1 LVSALERGSE
11 PEQVIEVRRPGD
23 LLVLGVRL
31 RNLELKTDVDGPR
44 LVRQPENAVALLLVD
59 FPPQS
64 FGEEAFLLEE
74 GRSPLRPLKGPVPR
88 LKEPVPQLPSA
99 RVRMSGPSRL
109 AFTMPPDQSELPYT
123 LAGVLAAMRT
133 WPQSLDVGA
142 LPDPGPEGSD
152 VGLGLAR
159 FHEALGSPSARQSIT
174 TLSAALEDSGAKGVH
189 GAIVEAGERIAD
201 RAAGA
206 LIGGASRLFG
216 ETTMRVMQA
225 ELADLQ
231 DRFSS
236 LRSGPAHE
244 AGIAALALAA
254 GSSLA
259 DLAGRLRPDVD
270 LIHEVPYLPLLLAP
284 HSPADTATALEL
296 PYRVLLSPI
305 EKARWQ
311 HRDGPVAHGG
321 RTELW
326 HTRMRTSEGE
336 KGADGVSK
344 VRALWSPDYP
354 EDDFSVIDNEAH
366 PRPFRMSLRAQDRQ
380 SLVKLMAGY
389 GERAH
394 GTRFTPRS
402 SRARRLHLS
411 SLGSLTEIEGAWDAL
426 PDGVDLEQWRHLASL
441 GRDAYV
447 RVVYRGFLL
456 PFGHNASLV
465 RVTERKFDSLEGDR
479 DRRLAI
485 LRQRHFIIVRRRIVD
500 YNGEGHVYD
509 GRGFPFP
516 QVEILT
522 RITPDL
528 KDPGVGKSMLVAD
541 AGDQIY
547 GGKIANDKAFWPMIA
562 AASGDASDFPFEVLA
577 TDIAGSRVTFS
588 MPMLFVSKEVNEQ
601 KSAEVRRAYNRKNV
615 AQRRTAHLGGTTI
628 CYAPF
633 GPGDKGDPRLPSAT
647 MTFAAGEVRELG
659 ATRPNFYPETDA
671 ARVGI
676 KPIQKLL
683 GRPDA
688 VVDVAY
694 PSVFKEDG
702 FAGKNQGGL
711 FLHVINQTHTLA
723 FGGGEAAKTD
733 AIGGL
738 AAPGMSILGLS
749 KVMGPVSGQPP
760 ADMSDR
766 AQVEDKLDNVI
777 QGTFNPADFFKDAK
791 ILGGVNLAELLGT
804 VPGLTG
810 AKVPKLLSRE
820 LPPGAPDRVEASF
833 DWETEVDQSDKDN
846 LIIPRADRNQP
857 TRLHMH
863 GLVTT
868 PLKDPTAATSTATA
882 ELTNFKVNLF
892 GFIVLWFDEL
902 QFAASAG
909 QKPDVT
915 VGIHSGDEGV
925 AFGGP
930 LEFVNELR
938 KFIPANGFSD
948 PPSLSVTP
956 SGIAASYSLNLPV
969 IGVGIFALKGASLGA
984 GFSLPFDATPASVRF
999 NFSERQH
1006 PFSLTVSMLG
1016 GGGFFALTVS
1026 SQGVQEIEAALEFG
1040 AATSINLGVASG
1052 GVEIK
1057 AGVYFHWKQVSNKG
1071 SVELAGY
1078 VRLHGELCVVGL
1090 ISASLTFNLQLA
1102 YLKQDGTSSVWG
1114 EATLTV
1120 EVEIAFVGFDVAVKC
1135 RREFAGGEADPK
1147 FIELIPDEPTWA
1159 EYCDAFAV
1167 EG

>member
-1 LVSALERGSE
+1 V
-11 PEQVIEVRRPGD
+11 
-23 LLVLGVRL
+23 VLRLRL
-31 RNLELKTDVDGPR
+31 RNLELRTEGDGPR
-44 LVRQPENAVALLLVD
+44 VVRQPEDAQALLLVD

-64 FGEEAFLLEE
+64 FGEEAFLLDETQA
-74 GRSPLRPLKGPVPR
+74 PR
-88 LKEPVPQLPSA
+88 LDLPFAFEFKEPVSSLPSA

-109 AFTMPPDQSELPYT
+109 AFTMPPDLSEVPYT
-123 LAGVLAAMRT
+123 LAGVLTAMRT
-133 WPQSLDVGA
+133 WPQSLDLGA
-142 LPDPGPEGSD
+142 LPDPGPEGSET
-152 VGLGLAR
+152 GLGVAR
-159 FHEALGSPSARQSIT
+159 LHEPLRSLSAQQSIA
-174 TLSAALEDSGAKGVH
+174 TLSAALEEAGAEGVH
-189 GAIVEAGERIAD
+189 DAIVGAGERIAD
-201 RAAGA
+201 RAGGA
-206 LIGGASRLFG
+206 LSGGATRIFG
-216 ETTMRVMQA
+216 ETTMRLMQA
-225 ELADLQ
+225 ELDGLQ
-231 DRFSS
+231 ERFTA

-244 AGIAALALAA
+244 AGIAAVALATA
-254 GSSLA
+254 SSL
-259 DLAGRLRPDVD
+259 GRLAERVRSPVD
-270 LIHEVPYLPLLLAP
+270 LIAEVPYLPLLLVP
-284 HSPADTATALEL
+284 RPPADTATALEL
-296 PYRVLLSPI
+296 PYRMLLSPI
-305 EKARWQ
+305 EEARWQ
-311 HRDGPVAHGG
+311 HLDDPVAHRG

-326 HTRMRTSEGE
+326 HTRMRTSEGD
-336 KGADGVSK
+336 KGPDGISK

-354 EDDFSVIDNEAH
+354 RKDFSIVDDEDH
-366 PRPFRMSLRAQDRQ
+366 PRPFRVSLKAQDRQ

-389 GERAH
+389 DEWADD

-402 SRARRLHLS
+402 SRARRLHLT
-411 SLGSLTEIEGAWDAL
+411 SLGSLTDVEGSWEVL

-447 RVVYRGFLL
+447 RVVYRGYLL
-456 PFGHNASLV
+456 PFGHNAALF
-465 RVTERKFDSLEGDR
+465 RVTERKFESLEGDR
-479 DRRLAI
+479 EKRIAV
-485 LRQRHFIIVRRRIVD
+485 LRQRQFIIVRRRVVD
-500 YNGEGHVYD
+500 YGGEGHVHD
-509 GRGFPFP
+509 GRGFPFRR
-516 QVEILT
+516 VEILT

-528 KDPGVGKSMLVAD
+528 KDPGVGKSTLVAD
-541 AGDQIY
+541 EGDQIY
-547 GGKIANDKAFWPMIA
+547 GGEITNDKAFWPMIA

-577 TDIAGSRVTFS
+577 TDIAGERVAFS
-588 MPMLFVSKEVNEQ
+588 MPMLFVSKEANKQ
-601 KSAEVRRAYNRKNV
+601 KSAEVRRSYNKAVAERRK
-615 AQRRTAHLGGTTI
+615 AELDGATI
-628 CYAPF
+628 CYALF
-633 GPGDKGDPRLPSAT
+633 QPGDKGDPRLPTAT
-647 MTFAAGEVRELG
+647 MTFAAGEVKKLG

-671 ARVGI
+671 ALVGI

-683 GRPDA
+683 GQPDA

-694 PSVFKEDG
+694 PGVFKKDG
-702 FAGKNQGGL
+702 FAGKNRGGL
-711 FLHVINQTHTLA
+711 FLKVIDHEHTLA

-749 KVMGPVSGQPP
+749 KLMGPVSGQPP

-766 AQVEDKLDNVI
+766 AQVEDKLKDVI
-777 QGTFNPADFFKDAK
+777 GGTFNPADFFKGAK
-791 ILGGVNLAELLGT
+791 ILGGVDLAELLGS
-804 VPGLTG
+804 VPGLTD

-833 DWETEVDQSDKDN
+833 DWETEVDQSDKDK
-846 LIIPRADRNQP
+846 LIIPRANRNQP
-857 TRLHMH
+857 TKLHMH

-868 PLKDPTAATSTATA
+868 PLKDPTAAMSTATA

-902 QFAASAG
+902 RFAASAG

-915 VGIHSGDEGV
+915 VGIHPGDQPGEEGV

-938 KFIPANGFSD
+938 NFVPANGFSD

-1016 GGGFFALTVS
+1016 GGGFFALSVS
-1026 SQGVQEIEAALEFG
+1026 SHGVQEIEAALEFG

-1057 AGVYFHWKQVSNKG
+1057 AGVYFHWKQVSEKG

-1102 YLKQDGTSSVWG
+1102 YLKENGTSSVWG
-1114 EATLTV
+1114 EATLTI
-1120 EVEIAFVGFDVAVKC
+1120 EVEIVFVSFDVAVKC
-1135 RREFAGGEADPK
+1135 RREFAGGQADPK
-1147 FIELIPDEPTWA
+1147 FIKLIPDEPTWA

>member
-1 LVSALERGSE
+1 
-11 PEQVIEVRRPGD
+11 
-23 LLVLGVRL
+23 
-31 RNLELKTDVDGPR
+31 
-44 LVRQPENAVALLLVD
+44 
-59 FPPQS
+59 
-64 FGEEAFLLEE
+64 
-74 GRSPLRPLKGPVPR
+74 
-88 LKEPVPQLPSA
+88 
-99 RVRMSGPSRL
+99 MSGPSRL
-109 AFTMPPDQSELPYT
+109 AFTMPKDQSDLPYT

-142 LPDPGPEGSD
+142 LPDPDPEGSE
-152 VGLGLAR
+152 VTLGRGRLN
-159 FHEALGSPSARQSIT
+159 EVLGSRSARQSIA
-174 TLSAALEDSGAKGVH
+174 TLAAALEDAGAEGVRE
-189 GAIVEAGERIAD
+189 AIVGAGERVAD

-206 LIGGASRLFG
+206 LTGGASRLFA
-216 ETTMRVMQA
+216 ETTMRLMQA
-225 ELADLQ
+225 ELDGLQ
-231 DRFSS
+231 DRFSA

-259 DLAGRLRPDVD
+259 DLAGRLRRDVD

-284 HSPADTATALEL
+284 HPPADTATALEL

-305 EKARWQ
+305 EDARWQ
-311 HRDGPVAHGG
+311 HRDDPVAHRS

-326 HTRMRTSEGE
+326 HTRLRISDGD

-354 EDDFSVIDNEAH
+354 YPADHLDVIDNEAN
-366 PRPFRMSLRAQDRQ
+366 PRPFRMSLKAADRQ
-380 SLVKLMAGY
+380 SLVRLTAGY
-389 GERAH
+389 NEWATG

-411 SLGSLTEIEGAWDAL
+411 SLGSLTEIEGAWDVL
-426 PDGVDLEQWRHLASL
+426 PDGVKLEQWRHLASL

-456 PFGHNASLV
+456 PFGHNASLI
-465 RVTERKFDSLEGDR
+465 RVTERKFESLDR
-479 DRRLAI
+479 DRDHRLAV
-485 LRQRHFIIVRRRIVD
+485 LRQRYFIIVRRRIVD
-500 YNGEGHVYD
+500 YSGESHVHD
-509 GRGFPFP
+509 GRGFPFTRI
-516 QVEILT
+516 EILT

-528 KDPGVGKSMLVAD
+528 KDPGVDKSMLVAD
-541 AGDQIY
+541 GSDQIY
-547 GGKIANDKAFWPMIA
+547 GPVNPKVDIVADDAFWPMTA
-562 AASGDASDFPFEVLA
+562 AASGDASDLPFEVMA
-577 TDIAGSRVTFS
+577 TDIAGARVAFS
-588 MPMLFVSKEVNEQ
+588 MPLLFVSTNANEYRF
-601 KSAEVRRAYNRKNV
+601 AEVRRAYDRKDV
-615 AQRRTAHLGGTTI
+615 AERRRADLGGATI
-628 CYAPF
+628 CYALF
-633 GPGDKGDPRLPSAT
+633 EPGDKGDPLLPTAT
-647 MTFAAGEVRELG
+647 MTFAAGKVKKLG
-659 ATRPNFYPETDA
+659 VTRPNFYPETDA
-671 ARVGI
+671 AHVGI

-683 GRPDA
+683 GQPGA

-702 FAGKNQGGL
+702 FAGKNRGGL
-711 FLHVINQTHTLA
+711 FLHLIDHEHTLA
-723 FGGGEAAKTD
+723 FGGGGAAKTD

-749 KVMGPVSGQPP
+749 KLMGPVSGQPP
-760 ADMSDR
+760 ADMNDR
-766 AQVEDKLDNVI
+766 TQVEHQLDSVI
-777 QGTFNPADFFKDAK
+777 RGTFNPADFFKGAK
-791 ILGGVNLAELLGT
+791 ILGGVDLAELLGT
-804 VPGLTG
+804 VPGLTD
-810 AKVPKLLSRE
+810 AKVPKLLARE

-833 DWETEVDQSDKDN
+833 DWETEVDQSDKDK
-846 LIIPRADRNQP
+846 LVIPRANRNQP
-857 TRLHMH
+857 TKLHMH

-902 QFAASAG
+902 RFAASAG

-915 VGIHSGDEGV
+915 VGIHPGDQPGEEGV

-938 KFIPANGFSD
+938 KFVPANGFSD

-984 GFSLPFDATPASVRF
+984 GFSLPFDATPVSVRF

-1026 SQGVQEIEAALEFG
+1026 SHGVQEIEAALEFG

-1057 AGVYFHWKQVSNKG
+1057 AGVYFHWKQVSEKG

-1102 YLKQDGTSSVWG
+1102 YLKENGTSSVWG

-1120 EVEIAFVGFDVAVKC
+1120 EVEIVFVSFDVAVKC
-1135 RREFAGGEADPK
+1135 RREFAGGQADPK